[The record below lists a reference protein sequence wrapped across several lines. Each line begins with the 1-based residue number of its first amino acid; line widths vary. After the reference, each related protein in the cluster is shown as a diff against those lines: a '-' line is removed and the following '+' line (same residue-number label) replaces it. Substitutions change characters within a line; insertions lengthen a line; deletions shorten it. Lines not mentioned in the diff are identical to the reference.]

1 MALRVATLNVW
12 ALPLGLAPE
21 RESRMQAIGRHLAG
35 DAAEVW
41 ALQEVWT
48 DDARRILSQA
58 AAAAGMQVA
67 HGGGGLMVASQL
79 PIESA
84 AFRSYALA
92 GIATHVHRGDYL
104 GGKGFQSL
112 HLRAPAGPV
121 VLVNTHLHAQYHP
134 DDRDPFLGHRTG
146 QVVELAAF
154 LARVPEPLVAAGDF
168 NLREEQD
175 GYRILTG
182 LTGLADAAVE
192 LDRREPTSSSGT
204 RIDFVLTRG
213 PRPRRIGVFA
223 ERGLL
228 SDHAGVVA
236 ELEIA
241 PGKHPS
247 RPDPGVVAEAR
258 ALLAAGRADALR
270 RRRLDRASVIAAT
283 AAGAGALA
291 LRHVSRRRFLLGA
304 TATLALPGALLSAV
318 SAERWV
324 SGEIEAF
331 DRVAAL
337 LPAGA

>member
-1 MALRVATLNVW
+1 VRIATLNVW

-21 RESRMQAIGRHLAG
+21 RELRMRAIGRRLAG
-35 DAAEVW
+35 DEADVW

-48 DDARRILSQA
+48 EDARRILSQA

-67 HGGGGLMVASQL
+67 HGGGGLMVASRL
-79 PIESA
+79 AIESA
-84 AFRSYALA
+84 AFRRYALA
-92 GIATHVHRGDYL
+92 GIATHLHRGDFQ
-104 GGKGFQSL
+104 GGKGFQT
-112 HLRAPAGPV
+112 LRLRTPAGPLA
-121 VLVNTHLHAQYHP
+121 LVNTHLHAQYHP

-146 QVVELAAF
+146 QVVELAAS
-154 LARVPEPLVAAGDF
+154 LRSLKEPLVAAGDF
-168 NLREEQD
+168 NLREDQD
-175 GYRILTG
+175 GYRILTA
-182 LTGLADAAVE
+182 LTGLEDAAVQ
-192 LDRREPTSSSGT
+192 LDRREPTSSAGT

-213 PRPRRIGVFA
+213 PRPRRVGVFA

-241 PGKHPS
+241 SGRPPS
-247 RPDPGVVAEAR
+247 RPDPAAVADAR

-270 RRRLDRASVIAAT
+270 RRRLDRAGVIAAT

-291 LRHVSRRRFLLGA
+291 LRRVSRRRFLLGA
-304 TATLALPGALLSAV
+304 TAALALPCAALSAV

-337 LPAGA
+337 LPEAS